1 MGKVTALFKSGSRLD
16 ANNHR
21 PITVLPTLSKILEKA
36 VHSQVYGFLK
46 TNELLSPNQ
55 FSFREKLSTAVALA
69 RFTDTI
75 LDNMDDGQE
84 IQIYANWWSS
94 TT

>member
-16 ANNHR
+16 ANNYR
-21 PITVLPTLSKILEKA
+21 PIAVLPTLSKILEKA
-36 VHSQVYGFLK
+36 VHSQVYSFLK

-55 FSFREKLSTAVALA
+55 FGFREKLSTAVALA

-75 LDNMDDGQE
+75 LDNMDDGQLTGSW
-84 IQIYANWWSS
+84 ICRRPS
-94 TT
+94 TR